1 MSLHENE
8 ACMKTSYPVSANQ
21 VSANQVS
28 ANQVSANPVSAFQ
41 ANRSEPRKLS
51 HRRVKTHL
59 DGSPAAFCTELIQP
73 KLPRP
78 WANLLLAVVAVLL
91 ASTQSAPAARLKD
104 LVSIEGVRDNMLIG
118 YGIVVGLNGTGDRQQ
133 TVFST
138 QSLSNLLQKMGVN
151 VPPTALRVN
160 NIAAVMVTASLP
172 AFATPGLKID
182 LTVSSLGDAATL
194 QGGMLLLTSLK
205 AANGEVYAVAQGAV
219 SIGGFSAGR
228 GGSGVQVNHPTVGR
242 VPEGG
247 RVEKAAPTIDPNPE
261 GFRLQLRHPDFVTA
275 SRLTDVLNK
284 EFPTV
289 VARAENAATVM
300 VTMPL
305 SYHQEPVKFIA
316 LIDRLEVP
324 TDRRATVVL
333 NERTGTVV
341 IGNNVTIAPVA
352 VLHGKLTVQIVTDF
366 VVSQPAPFS
375 GGETVVAPQVGV
387 EVNKEQAR
395 QVVLKKGASV
405 EELVKAL
412 MSIGSTP
419 RDIIA
424 IMQSI
429 AAAGSLDALLE
440 VI

>member
-1 MSLHENE
+1 MRTNDLISTGH
-8 ACMKTSYPVSANQ
+8 V
-21 VSANQVS
+21 
-28 ANQVSANPVSAFQ
+28 
-41 ANRSEPRKLS
+41 NRSKVFQGPAWRKLS
-51 HRRVKTHL
+51 ACRAETRLGARTRSARGATRRRP
-59 DGSPAAFCTELIQP
+59 GIQICAA
-73 KLPRP
+73 
-78 WANLLLAVVAVLL
+78 LLLVGVVAALL
-91 ASTQSAPAARLKD
+91 ASTQPARSARLKD
-104 LVSIEGVRDNMLIG
+104 IASIEGVRDNMLLG

-160 NIAAVMVTASLP
+160 NIAAVMVTATLP
-172 AFATPGLKID
+172 AFATPGVKID
-182 LTVSSLGDAATL
+182 VTVSSIGDAATL

-205 AANGEVYAVAQGAV
+205 AANGEVYAVAQGAL

-242 VPEGG
+242 IPEGG
-247 RVEKAAPTIDPNPE
+247 RVEKAAPTVDPNPA
-261 GFRLQLRHPDFVTA
+261 GFRLQLRRPDFVTA
-275 SRLTDVLNK
+275 WRLTEVLNK
-284 EFPTV
+284 EFSTT

-300 VTMPL
+300 VTMPPD
-305 SYHQEPVKFIA
+305 YHHEPVKFIA
-316 LIDRLEVP
+316 LIDRLEIP
-324 TDRRATVVL
+324 TDRRAVVVL

-341 IGNNVTIAPVA
+341 IGSNVTIAPVA
-352 VLHGKLTVQIVTDF
+352 ILHGNLTVQIVTDF
-366 VVSQPAPFS
+366 SVSQPAPLS
-375 GGETVVAPQVGV
+375 SGETVVTPRVGV
-387 EVNKEQAR
+387 EVTEDKAR
-395 QVVLKKGASV
+395 QVVLKEGASI

-429 AAAGSLDALLE
+429 AAAGSLDAALE

>member
-1 MSLHENE
+1 MQ
-8 ACMKTSYPVSANQ
+8 T
-21 VSANQVS
+21 
-28 ANQVSANPVSAFQ
+28 NPPIPADH
-41 ANRSEPRKLS
+41 ANRPKLFKPPPWRKLS
-51 HRRVKTHL
+51 ACRVETHL
-59 DGSPAAFCTELIQP
+59 DASTAAL
-73 KLPRP
+73 
-78 WANLLLAVVAVLL
+78 LLLAVVAALL
-91 ASTQSAPAARLKD
+91 VSAQPARAARLKD
-104 LVSIEGVRDNMLIG
+104 VASIEGVRDNMLLG
-118 YGIVVGLNGTGDRQQ
+118 YGLVVGLNGTGDRQQ

-160 NIAAVMVTASLP
+160 NVAAVMVTASLP
-172 AFATPGLKID
+172 AFATPGAKID
-182 LTVSSLGDAATL
+182 VTVSSIGDAATL

-205 AANGEVYAVAQGAV
+205 AANGEVYAVAQGAL

-242 VPEGG
+242 IPDGG
-247 RVEKAAPTIDPNPE
+247 RVEKAAPTVDPNPA
-261 GFRLQLRHPDFVTA
+261 GFRLQLRRPDFVTA
-275 SRLTDVLNK
+275 SRLAEVLNK
-284 EFPTV
+284 QFARPI
-289 VARAENAATVM
+289 ARAENAATVM
-300 VTMPL
+300 VTMPPD
-305 SYHQEPVKFIA
+305 YRHEPVKFIA

-324 TDRRATVVL
+324 TDRRAVVVL

-352 VLHGKLTVQIVTDF
+352 VLHGNLTVQIVTDF
-366 VVSQPAPFS
+366 IVSQPAPLS
-375 GGETVVAPQVGV
+375 SGETVVAPRVGV
-387 EVNKEQAR
+387 EVTEDQAR
-395 QVVLKKGASV
+395 QVVLKKGASI

-429 AAAGSLDALLE
+429 AAAGSLDAELE

>member
-1 MSLHENE
+1 MQTNAPIPADH
-8 ACMKTSYPVSANQ
+8 
-21 VSANQVS
+21 
-28 ANQVSANPVSAFQ
+28 
-41 ANRSEPRKLS
+41 ANRPKLFKPPPWRKLS
-51 HRRVKTHL
+51 ACRVETHL
-59 DGSPAAFCTELIQP
+59 DASTAAL
-73 KLPRP
+73 
-78 WANLLLAVVAVLL
+78 LLLAVVAALL
-91 ASTQSAPAARLKD
+91 VSAQPVRAARLKD
-104 LVSIEGVRDNMLIG
+104 MASIEGVRDNMLLG
-118 YGIVVGLNGTGDRQQ
+118 YGLVVGLNGTGDRQQ

-172 AFATPGLKID
+172 AFATPGSKID
-182 LTVSSLGDAATL
+182 VTVSSIGDAATL

-205 AANGEVYAVAQGAV
+205 AANGEVYAVAQGAL

-242 VPEGG
+242 IPDGG
-247 RVEKAAPTIDPNPE
+247 RVEKAAPTVDPNPA
-261 GFRLQLRHPDFVTA
+261 GFRLQLRRPDFVTA
-275 SRLTDVLNK
+275 SRLAEVLNK
-284 EFPTV
+284 QFATPI
-289 VARAENAATVM
+289 ARAENAATVM
-300 VTMPL
+300 VTMPPD
-305 SYHQEPVKFIA
+305 YRHEPVNFIA

-324 TDRRATVVL
+324 TDRRAVVVL

-352 VLHGKLTVQIVTDF
+352 VLHGNLTVQIVTDF
-366 VVSQPAPFS
+366 VVSQPAPLS
-375 GGETVVAPQVGV
+375 SGETVVAPRVGV
-387 EVNKEQAR
+387 EVTEDQAR
-395 QVVLKKGASV
+395 QVVLKKGASI

-429 AAAGSLDALLE
+429 AAAGSLDAELE

>member
-1 MSLHENE
+1 MQTNDLN
-8 ACMKTSYPVSANQ
+8 SADH
-21 VSANQVS
+21 
-28 ANQVSANPVSAFQ
+28 
-41 ANRSEPRKLS
+41 ANRPKVFKPPPWRKLS
-51 HRRVKTHL
+51 ACRVETHL
-59 DGSPAAFCTELIQP
+59 DASTAAL
-73 KLPRP
+73 
-78 WANLLLAVVAVLL
+78 LLLAVVAALL
-91 ASTQSAPAARLKD
+91 AFAQPARAARLKD
-104 LVSIEGVRDNMLIG
+104 VASIEGVRDNMLLG
-118 YGIVVGLNGTGDRQQ
+118 YGLVVGLNGTGDRQQ

-172 AFATPGLKID
+172 AFATPGAKID
-182 LTVSSLGDAATL
+182 VTVSSIGDAATL

-205 AANGEVYAVAQGAV
+205 AANGEVYAVAQGAL

-242 VPEGG
+242 IPDGG
-247 RVEKAAPTIDPNPE
+247 RVEKAAPTLDPNPA
-261 GFRLQLRHPDFVTA
+261 GFRLQLRRPDFVTA
-275 SRLTDVLNK
+275 SRLAEVLNK
-284 EFPTV
+284 QFATPI
-289 VARAENAATVM
+289 ARAENAATVM
-300 VTMPL
+300 VTMPPD
-305 SYHQEPVKFIA
+305 YRHEPVKFIA

-324 TDRRATVVL
+324 TDRRAVVVL

-352 VLHGKLTVQIVTDF
+352 VLHGNLTVQIVTDF
-366 VVSQPAPFS
+366 VVSQPAPLS
-375 GGETVVAPQVGV
+375 SGETVVAPRVGV
-387 EVNKEQAR
+387 EVTEDQAR
-395 QVVLKKGASV
+395 QVVLKKGASI

-429 AAAGSLDALLE
+429 AAAGSLDAALE

>member
-1 MSLHENE
+1 
-8 ACMKTSYPVSANQ
+8 MKTNDPISVNQ
-21 VSANQVS
+21 M
-28 ANQVSANPVSAFQ
+28 SANPTI
-41 ANRSEPRKLS
+41 RSKIRNHPPWRKLS
-51 HRRVKTHL
+51 ACRVKARL
-59 DGSPAAFCTELIQP
+59 DASAAPALDTELSQP
-73 KLPRP
+73 KLRVPR
-78 WANLLLAVVAVLL
+78 ASLLLTVVAALL
-91 ASTQSAPAARLKD
+91 VSAQSAPAARLKD

-247 RVEKAAPTIDPNPE
+247 RVEKAAPTIEPNPE

-275 SRLTDVLNK
+275 SRLTEVLNK

-324 TDRRATVVL
+324 TDRRATIVL

-352 VLHGKLTVQIVTDF
+352 VLHGNLTVQIVTDF

-387 EVNKEQAR
+387 EVNEEQAR

-429 AAAGSLDALLE
+429 AAAGSLDAQLE

>member
-1 MSLHENE
+1 
-8 ACMKTSYPVSANQ
+8 MKTNDPISAK
-21 VSANQVS
+21 
-28 ANQVSANPVSAFQ
+28 Q
-41 ANRSEPRKLS
+41 ANRSKIGERPPRQATPRKRLAC
-51 HRRVKTHL
+51 RVKTHFDASAAAL
-59 DGSPAAFCTELIQP
+59 DPAISEP
-73 KLPRP
+73 KFRMPR
-78 WANLLLAVVAVLL
+78 ACLLLAVVAALL
-91 ASTQSAPAARLKD
+91 ASTQSASAARLKD
-104 LVSIEGVRDNMLIG
+104 LVSIEGVRDNMLLG
-118 YGIVVGLNGTGDRQQ
+118 YGVVVGLNGTGDRQQ

-160 NIAAVMVTASLP
+160 NVAAVMVTASLP

-182 LTVSSLGDAATL
+182 LTVSSIGDAATL

-205 AANGEVYAVAQGAV
+205 AANGEVYAVAQGAL

-242 VPEGG
+242 IPEGG
-247 RVEKAAPTIDPNPE
+247 RVEKAAPTVEPNPE

-275 SRLTDVLNK
+275 SRLTEVLNK

-300 VTMPL
+300 VTMPPN
-305 SYHQEPVKFIA
+305 YHQDPVKFIA

-324 TDRRATVVL
+324 TDRQATVVL

-352 VLHGKLTVQIVTDF
+352 VLHGNLTVQIVTDF
-366 VVSQPAPFS
+366 VVSQPPPFS
-375 GGETVVAPQVGV
+375 SGETVVAPQVGV
-387 EVNKEQAR
+387 EVNEEQAR

-424 IMQSI
+424 IVQSI
-429 AAAGSLDALLE
+429 AAAGSLDAQLE

>member
-1 MSLHENE
+1 M
-8 ACMKTSYPVSANQ
+8 
-21 VSANQVS
+21 
-28 ANQVSANPVSAFQ
+28 Q
-41 ANRSEPRKLS
+41 AS
-51 HRRVKTHL
+51 
-59 DGSPAAFCTELIQP
+59 
-73 KLPRP
+73 
-78 WANLLLAVVAVLL
+78 LLLAVVAALL
-91 ASTQSAPAARLKD
+91 GSTQSAPAARLKD
-104 LVSIEGVRDNMLIG
+104 LVSIEGVRDNMLLG
-118 YGIVVGLNGTGDRQQ
+118 YGVVVGLNGTGDRQQ

-160 NIAAVMVTASLP
+160 NVAAVMVTASLP

-182 LTVSSLGDAATL
+182 LTVSSIGDAATL

-205 AANGEVYAVAQGAV
+205 AANGEVYAVAQGAL

-242 VPEGG
+242 IPEGG
-247 RVEKAAPTIDPNPE
+247 RVEKAAPTVEPNPE

-275 SRLTDVLNK
+275 SRLTEVLNK

-300 VTMPL
+300 VTMPPN
-305 SYHQEPVKFIA
+305 YHQDPVKFIA

-324 TDRRATVVL
+324 TDRQATVVL

-352 VLHGKLTVQIVTDF
+352 VLHGNLTVQIVTDF

-375 GGETVVAPQVGV
+375 SGETVVAPQVGV
-387 EVNKEQAR
+387 EVNEEQAR

-429 AAAGSLDALLE
+429 AAAGSLDAQLE